1 MLTSFARST
10 AGPSNEREPGWF
22 PLMLSFGYKDGLGFE
37 EKFLLAALGR
47 RVERTKS
54 RPGEPRPPLRR
65 WDDYFMKPLHV
76 AFVWHMHQPYYKDD
90 LTNTYLLPWVRLRSA
105 KDYFKMP
112 ALLDA
117 YPKVR
122 ATFNLVPSLLAQIE
136 DYGKEDSVDLFLNI
150 SKRDAAELSS
160 EERAF
165 VIRWMRESPRA
176 LRVQQSPRYL
186 ELASRTADAQF
197 TTQDMRDLQIWFNL
211 AWCDA

>member
-1 MLTSFARST
+1 
-10 AGPSNEREPGWF
+10 
-22 PLMLSFGYKDGLGFE
+22 
-37 EKFLLAALGR
+37 
-47 RVERTKS
+47 
-54 RPGEPRPPLRR
+54 
-65 WDDYFMKPLHV
+65 MKPLNV

-197 TTQDMRDLQIWFNL
+197 TTQDMRDLQLWFNL
-211 AWCDA
+211 AWCDPPWAEPDPRLPDLNRHDPHSPTSPNNPLSHPQLQPI